1 MKKRLL
7 LGLLAVC
14 SAVSSFALT
23 NGEYVYT
30 PQGRFQITGDNL
42 NANNAFVDFTGWTL
56 VTDAESKELKDQ
68 FNMNTDGCAPGLNSM
83 VSLDA
88 TATEGMYFR
97 FAPTDPSSYYIVSFK
112 MKGTFAETTRI
123 KSGDLVSTANVVKVT
138 GNSEGVYGSE
148 ADAVVCNTAEELTT
162 EWQTFNYAIGG
173 DGIGR
178 VYFISFMGMATDV
191 EIADLQIAQAVK
203 YADLRQRDE
212 MVKKLK
218 VYKDCYAWPAELIA
232 EYELDAIIANLEAIG
247 DTSSQDDLNDLLTT
261 ANETLAGFLED
272 NMDDFLAGGP
282 TRCGDNDN
290 YLGIKTT
297 SGNLDAKTNKNYG
310 DWTCINRGAWNNNAY
325 PDLGHYMMGYKWG
338 NGDTSLPMGVTM
350 QKNLIPGSYVF
361 SIEAW
366 AHFRENVKSS
376 WDTDDGMRPAYGI
389 ASISKVVDGVVQET
403 PIASVQLDMGPT
415 FETRA
420 AYILTATIEEEGT
433 YEIAFKGYCKEAYRD
448 LARGNALCLA
458 NAAVWGKL
466 NSPYRLNQ
474 LNYETDV
481 REQITTGRTNLT
493 TATGYIASADYFWGK
508 ADLQAA
514 VDAVEPLIANYETY
528 TQEQIINT
536 FDPELYVKANRT
548 SDAESGLLVFE
559 VYDKATKLIIDA
571 NRVFLAKNDT
581 LNSIQ
586 TVISTAEQTLG
597 LRIYDACTGKAA
609 LQTAIEK
616 AKGIQAQM
624 KAAEYSEEN
633 AAAIVAA
640 NAELNEAIA
649 AFKASLPA
657 AAVTNIVDIDFE
669 KTAEMDLFGTGLY
682 HIDGAKGSME
692 FSGFSSQ
699 TVADNY
705 DFEQGFWSNGE
716 QLWKGY
722 LRVGNGTGTT
732 LFDPTSGAN
741 TMGTNILRISFDL
754 YCNGLSGKY
763 MGFSVKDEQDNDIA
777 AEYIKVYDT
786 AFETD
791 KNTFGIDINNIARVS
806 GSNYGNVSPADAES
820 PSENYT
826 IPKTSF
832 DLIFDYGAGVM
843 YCTTTTASTTATTA
857 AVALPEAIPAK
868 FILTSNYSSNQE
880 RRGWFDNLKI
890 DRITAGAY
898 DGIETIKTDAKLAGD
913 NNIYT
918 LGGVRVAAPTQKG
931 IYIKNGKKFVVK

>member
-14 SAVSSFALT
+14 SAVNSFALT
-23 NGEYVYT
+23 NGEFVYT
-30 PQGRFQITGDNL
+30 PQGRFQIKGDNL

-97 FAPTDPSSYYIVSFK
+97 FAPVDPSATYIVSFK
-112 MKGTFAETTRI
+112 MKGSFAETTRI
-123 KSGDLVSTANVVKVT
+123 KTTAISTDLVLVQ

-148 ADAVVCNTAEELTT
+148 ADAIICNTAEELKE

-178 VYFISFMGMATDV
+178 VYFISFTGMSTDI
-191 EIADLQIAQAVK
+191 EIADLQIAEAVK

-247 DTSSQDDLNDLLTT
+247 DNSSQAELEDQLTT
-261 ANETLAGFLED
+261 AEETLQAFLEE

-282 TRCGDNDN
+282 KTSTENDN
-290 YLGIKTT
+290 TLGIRTA
-297 SGNLDAKTNKNYG
+297 SGNLQKVSELGN
-310 DWTCINRGAWNNNAY
+310 WTATTTGRTFWSNNAY
-325 PDLGHYMMGYKWG
+325 PDLGHYQNGYKW
-338 NGDTSLPMGVTM
+338 NNSVDSPMGIYM
-350 QKNLIPGSYVF
+350 QKELIRGSYVF
-361 SIEAW
+361 SIESW
-366 AHFRENVKSS
+366 AAFRENLKQT
-376 WDTDDGMRPAYGI
+376 WDYDDGMRPAYGI
-389 ASISKVVDGVVQET
+389 AYIAKVVDGVVQD
-403 PIASVQLDMGPT
+403 PLVSVELELGPT

-420 AYILTATIEEEGT
+420 KFLLSTVIEEEGT
-433 YEIAFKGYCKEAYRD
+433 YEIAFKGWCKDAYKD
-448 LARGNALCLA
+448 LARGNALYLA

-466 NSPYRLNQ
+466 DSPYRLNQ
-474 LNYETDV
+474 LNYEADV
-481 REQITTGRTNLT
+481 REQITTGRNNLT
-493 TATGYIASADYFWGK
+493 TATEYIANADYSWGK
-508 ADLQAA
+508 AELQASI
-514 VDAVEPLIANYETY
+514 DEVEPLIAGYEAY
-528 TQEQIINT
+528 TQEQIIET
-536 FDPELYVKANRT
+536 FEAELYDKDQ
-548 SDAESGLLVFE
+548 SLKEPDYGLLVYE
-559 VYDKATKLIIDA
+559 VYDKATKLIIAA
-571 NRVFLAKNDT
+571 NRDFLLKNDT

-609 LQTAIEK
+609 LQAAIDK

-624 KAAEYSEEN
+624 KASEYSVEN

-657 AAVTNIVDIDFE
+657 SAVTNIVDIDFE
-669 KTAEMDLFGTGLY
+669 NDAVMDLFGTGTY
-682 HIDGAKGSME
+682 HIDGAKGSMD
-692 FSGFSSQ
+692 FSGFSTQ

-705 DFEQGFWSNGE
+705 DFEKGFWSNGE

-732 LFDPTSGAN
+732 LFDPTSGTN

-754 YCNGLSGKY
+754 YCNGLSSKY

-777 AEYIKVYDT
+777 VEYIRVYDSG
-786 AFETD
+786 FETD
-791 KNTFGIDINNIARVS
+791 KNTFDIDINNIARVS
-806 GSNYGNVSPADAES
+806 GSNYGNVSPADAEN

-843 YCTTTTASTTATTA
+843 YCTTTTASNTATTA

-868 FILTSNYSSNQE
+868 FILTSNYNSNQE

-898 DGIETIKTDAKLAGD
+898 DGIETVKTDAKLAGD
-913 NNIYT
+913 NIYT
-918 LGGVRVAAPTQKG
+918 LGGVRVANPTQKG